1 MTHKHPTNA
10 RADDMI
16 PKMGASLSPIGLR
29 LGTAIRAA
37 MPIPERLAQINNQ
50 DATWSTKLMLGS
62 SLYVVLV
69 TVVVFG

>member
-1 MTHKHPTNA
+1 
-10 RADDMI
+10 MI
-16 PKMGASLSPIGLR
+16 PRMGASLSSIGLR
-29 LGTAIRAA
+29 LGTVTRAA
-37 MPIPERLAQINNQ
+37 MPIPERTAQTNSQ